1 MGDEWRGAVA
11 GGGVSSASGGLL
23 ALGISASWLYF
34 KWVATT
40 PSALRRNVRRFAAG
54 AIDPDLPVAVEDCLL
69 HCAARDGGLAVFAI
83 EKAKLDKALRD
94 FSATAGRPCDCV
106 VPLPLAVWDY
116 AAGEAAASLLAGAE
130 ASSPFLLL
138 DAAPGRLTLCA
149 GRLSRRGAAP
159 LEAVVSVADGDQAG
173 VARAARLL
181 AGRLGGNPLLA
192 ITGRGA
198 SDALVASVVAAA
210 TAVRTVDLRGESP
223 DDGALL
229 VRYVRRRYFS
239 CDAPIEEAEG
249 PAVRRRRVLRAL
261 FPLAV
266 LAGAAAVLT
275 VAALSFSLAAGQAL
289 FEANAALSRAA
300 TRLAGGA
307 MRLRGPAAVEAAR
320 RAFAERAEPGVAQ
333 TLAESPRSV
342 LRTVLAFAETRG
354 MTIAVIEGDGKS
366 IFATLRPEDEGD
378 LNALEAE
385 LERVGYTVARDR
397 QADGADRLEIV
408 LEAEP

>member
-130 ASSPFLLL
+130 ASSPLLLL

-198 SDALVASVVAAA
+198 SDALVASVAA

-261 FPLAV
+261 LPLVA
-266 LAGAAAVLT
+266 LTGAAAVLA
-275 VAALSFSLAAGQAL
+275 VAALSFALAAGQAL
-289 FEANAALSRAA
+289 FEADAALSAA
-300 TRLAGGA
+300 TSRLAGGT
-307 MRLRGPAAVEAAR
+307 MRLRGLAAVETAR
-320 RAFAERAEPGVAQ
+320 RFFAERAEPGVSQ
-333 TLAESPRSV
+333 TLVESPRGV

-354 MTIAVIEGDGKS
+354 MAIAGLEGDGKT
-366 IFATLRPEDEGD
+366 IFATLRPEDAGD
-378 LNALEAE
+378 VEALEAE
-385 LERVGYTVARDR
+385 LERAGYVVARDR
-397 QADGADRLEIV
+397 QADGADRLEIG
-408 LEAEP
+408 LEAGP